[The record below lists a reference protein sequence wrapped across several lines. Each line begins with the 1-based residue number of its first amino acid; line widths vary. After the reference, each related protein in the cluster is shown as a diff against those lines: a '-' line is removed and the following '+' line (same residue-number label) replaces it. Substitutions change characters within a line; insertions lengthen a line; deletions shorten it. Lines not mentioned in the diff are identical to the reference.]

1 MNENQLVLTAVCGKC
16 GRRAEFT
23 PAQLGVAEDWLSR
36 HDADEHNPRLKM
48 REAIV
53 NQIQYGKDRG
63 RSWSATADAIIDLM
77 KESKTPLWP
86 PSQLSRE
93 RVKNRIFDG
102 LSGWSGVSKDN
113 MANRLTMLFWSMLE
127 EQADTGT
134 VSERVKQGICLKIVE
149 TLKPYEDR
157 KMDNFTRQ
165 GIANVATTR
174 IVEFLEGK

>member
-1 MNENQLVLTAVCGKC
+1 LCDLVQ
-16 GRRAEFT
+16 EFT
-23 PAQLGVAEDWLSR
+23 PGQFDAATIWLNK
-36 HDADEHNPRLKM
+36 HDDEKHNPRAKM
-48 REAIV
+48 RETIL
-53 NQIQYGKDRG
+53 NQLRVGRDTQ
-63 RSWSATADAIIDLM
+63 RSWDATADAIIDLM
-77 KESKTPLWP
+77 ETAKLPLWP

-134 VSERVKQGICLKIVE
+134 VSERVKQGICLKILE
-149 TLKPYEDR
+149 TLKPYEER
-157 KMDNFTRQ
+157 KIDNFTRQ